1 MQTLFPEFIQ
11 SMRALL
17 GAETDA
23 FVRAMEGPPALAL
36 RVHRCAE
43 AALPFIEGAVPWA
56 DGGFY
61 LRDGARPGASLAHW
75 AGAFYLQEASA
86 MLPAAVLSAR
96 PGERVLD
103 LCAAPGGKASQMAL
117 AMGGEGALVANE
129 IDPARARVLAGNLE
143 RLGVCNAVVTCE
155 TPARLAARWPGA
167 FDAVLV
173 DAPCSGEGMFRRDAD
188 TRAQWNPAAPAGCQK
203 RQTEILDAAARLVRP
218 GGRLVYSTCT
228 FNALENEQSVR
239 GFLARHADFS
249 PWEFV
254 APGLGASEG
263 GMLRVWPQRV
273 RGDGQFV
280 ARLRRAGEAEALWE
294 NAPQRGAARARRG
307 EKAEGAQDARNLLEQ
322 LCATAVRA
330 LPEPLS
336 RARMRFVG
344 GRLFAAPAA
353 APDTDGLRVI
363 WPGTALLRAEK
374 NRVEPE
380 HALAMALAPR
390 QALRVAPL
398 GEDEARAF
406 LAGESLHRAGEPGWT
421 LVACA
426 GLPLGWG
433 KQADGAL
440 KNHLPKG
447 LRKALRA

>member
-1 MQTLFPEFIQ
+1 
-11 SMRALL
+11 
-17 GAETDA
+17 
-23 FVRAMEGPPALAL
+23 
-36 RVHRCAE
+36 
-43 AALPFIEGAVPWA
+43 
-56 DGGFY
+56 
-61 LRDGARPGASLAHW
+61 
-75 AGAFYLQEASA
+75 
-86 MLPAAVLSAR
+86 
-96 PGERVLD
+96 
-103 LCAAPGGKASQMAL
+103 
-117 AMGGEGALVANE
+117 
-129 IDPARARVLAGNLE
+129 
-143 RLGVCNAVVTCE
+143 
-155 TPARLAARWPGA
+155 
-167 FDAVLV
+167 
-173 DAPCSGEGMFRRDAD
+173 
-188 TRAQWNPAAPAGCQK
+188 
-203 RQTEILDAAARLVRP
+203 
-218 GGRLVYSTCT
+218 
-228 FNALENEQSVR
+228 
-239 GFLARHADFS
+239 
-249 PWEFV
+249 
-254 APGLGASEG
+254 
-263 GMLRVWPQRV
+263 MLRVWPQRV

-294 NAPQRGAARARRG
+294 NAPQLGAARARRG

-322 LCATAVRA
+322 ICATAVRA

-336 RARMRFVG
+336 RARMHFVG

-440 KNHLPKG
+440 KTTCP
-447 LRKALRA
+447 RACAKRCAPEGIGGEERRRGCSRRGRVRRFENERVRAGARGTGRPGRDLAAAAGRAFAR